1 MLSGRKRS
9 SSLRDSL
16 EREETVV
23 QEADSTVNILEH
35 LGQVG
40 AGRHL
45 EGEDE
50 EMEGGGEQGMKRAR
64 DDVPEMGVLKS
75 LLEHTQPKPLE
86 AENQQESMIP
96 PTLQEPVKQGSVWG
110 GMIVVDGVE
119 GWWWMGGGG
128 WAEFLAVCCDGVR
141 WVELVSG

>member
-40 AGRHL
+40 AGGHL

-86 AENQQESMIP
+86 AENQQELVIP
-96 PTLQEPVKQGSVWG
+96 PTLQELVKQGRVWG
-110 GMIVVDGVE
+110 GGVDGME
-119 GWWWMGGGG
+119 W
-128 WAEFLAVCCDGVR
+128 
-141 WVELVSG
+141 